1 MFKDLALRVCIT
13 FNEAT
18 KIHVKLSLMR
28 FILSTSFQKHFLPNF
43 ELPNLKCSLISA
55 SCAYM
60 LPSLIDGILHVSPYH
75 SRKCNCTRIISGLTS
90 KYISVTLTTD
100 KDGFFQQDQESYCCI
115 LVFK

>member
-55 SCAYM
+55 SCAYAAIFDRWD
-60 LPSLIDGILHVSPYH
+60 LTCKSLS
-75 SRKCNCTRIISGLTS
+75 
-90 KYISVTLTTD
+90 
-100 KDGFFQQDQESYCCI
+100 
-115 LVFK
+115 FKEM